1 MKKNYW
7 ENRKM
12 SLNQLM
18 HLTGSINQILL
29 TDEMTPG
36 ERKAKHKL
44 SGGYDHCGIKK
55 ELNFLNIKQY
65 PKSSATHKK
74 DNRGENKHS

>member
-1 MKKNYW
+1 
-7 ENRKM
+7 
-12 SLNQLM
+12 M
-18 HLTGSINQILL
+18 HLSGSINQILL

-44 SGGYDHCGIKK
+44 SGRYYHWRIKK

-65 PKSSATHKK
+65 RKSSATHEK